1 MHIPQIFNITLFFII
16 DNDSNQFNWNSFPV
30 IWHCNEEKC
39 DGYKYMYQL
48 D

>member
-30 IWHCNEEKC
+30 IWHSNEGKC
-39 DGYKYMYQL
+39 DS
-48 D
+48 